1 MDNISH
7 EIYIKEKWRNSLNHF
22 VKNGYK
28 AVVVIDLIPYPPL
41 GIRDTGYFFLLL
53 FIIKKKL
60 ASSNP
65 KKIFDFLRPSTGL
78 VQY

>member
-28 AVVVIDLIPYPPL
+28 AVVIDLIPYPPL
-41 GIRDTGYFFLLL
+41 GD
-53 FIIKKKL
+53 
-60 ASSNP
+60 
-65 KKIFDFLRPSTGL
+65 
-78 VQY
+78 